1 MFVLVWFTL
10 CDDILA
16 FGQKIWGYRLRNQIT
31 SNLLEEIK
39 CTHISRPREVCM
51 SLEEW
56 LKIIGYIST
65 GILIVVRIYV
75 WMKKRERDKAIEQLE
90 SKLDALKAQKRLMS
104 NKISWLFFLAHKKGY
119 GNPLALNADNW
130 IYRHY
135 RER

>member
-16 FGQKIWGYRLRNQIT
+16 LGQKIWGYRLRNQIT

-90 SKLDALKAQKRLMS
+90 SKLDALKAQKKT
-104 NKISWLFFLAHKKGY
+104 N
-119 GNPLALNADNW
+119 
-130 IYRHY
+130 
-135 RER
+135 E